1 MSRTIYSIHR
11 SELRRP
17 AAVSPVQS
25 GRARPAADFSLYII
39 KFIDF
44 TFPEPSQHLNTL
56 KPCSMLY
63 CVLSEYFRRTYDPP
77 GDKCSELLALHG
89 FRTELEPSMTM
100 CSLAAYYGSL
110 RKMR

>member
-1 MSRTIYSIHR
+1 MSRTIYSIVTPVTG
-11 SELRRP
+11 ELRRP
-17 AAVSPVQS
+17 AAVSPS
-25 GRARPAADFSLYII
+25 RARPVADFSLYII

-56 KPCSMLY
+56 VPCSMLY

-89 FRTELEPSMTM
+89 FRTEPEPSMAM